1 MMLQGAAFDLDARPA
16 ALPLVADGAR
26 RLRDVHVRGGMVPS
40 DDDLL
45 ERTLAFS
52 GSYASDDGHVT
63 IRRARG
69 ASPYSGAQFTGTCT
83 VCARA
88 GLLPPEGELLA
99 DLTAAAQFAAV
110 HGHDEVD

>member
-1 MMLQGAAFDLDARPA
+1 MVLEGAASGPDARPG
-16 ALPLVADGAR
+16 ALPLVTDGAR
-26 RLRDVHVRGGMVPS
+26 RLRDAHARGGLVPS

-69 ASPYSGAQFTGTCT
+69 ASPYSGAQFTGICT

-88 GLLPPEGELLA
+88 GLLPPEGESLA

-110 HGHDEVD
+110 HRHDQID